1 MVRTV
6 TVGGQNVFQG
16 IESGYPITTEYQVGA
31 NTSYNDVLRTLPQ
44 LGIMMTW
51 SEVESIKAELALKG
65 FNTGKSPKQHY
76 DSAITASM
84 LQWGA
89 TMPSNYLAQAGVIYD
104 NNASIEA
111 QLENHYSEVL
121 RFLLLTISLGLK
133 KKNGISDFAK
143 RLWYNS

>member
-1 MVRTV
+1 MM
-6 TVGGQNVFQG
+6 
-16 IESGYPITTEYQVGA
+16 
-31 NTSYNDVLRTLPQ
+31 LRTLPQ

-111 QLENHYSEVL
+111 QLEKNHYSEYYIS
-121 RFLLLTISLGLK
+121 LLLTISLGLK
-133 KKNGISDFAK
+133 EERDIRFCQEA
-143 RLWYNS
+143 LV